1 MGYAA
6 SILLAPTFFFMTSH
20 QASYLASHQ
29 AFAQGA
35 LEQGRKLYEQGLYS
49 ESLVTFRACLMRNP
63 NDWQAWYYV
72 GASEF
77 RLRKYEEAVDSFNKY
92 FLLSEP
98 NSRDQ
103 GAAYYFLGFCNY
115 EMGRFPEAL
124 ESIERHFGVYKHLGK
139 TPDPTAYALLG
150 RCRSVTG
157 KYEEAIEPLKKAA
170 IKSEPNSANYYH
182 LAYAQLKAGRRDD
195 ALASLKMGLKINE
208 KDEQIA
214 ALIKEEFS
222 GDAKVSGETP
232 NKASDEKKSEEKAN
246 ATESN

>member
-1 MGYAA
+1 MKRFPIQLTVPIIVLISFAA
-6 SILLAPTFFFMTSH
+6 SILCAPSKSFISVQ
-20 QASYLASHQ
+20 QAN
-29 AFAQGA
+29 AQGSE
-35 LEQGRKLYEQGLYS
+35 LEAGRKLYEQGLYS
-49 ESLVTFRACLMRNP
+49 ESLATFRACLMRNP

-124 ESIERHFGVYKHLGK
+124 ESIEKHFGVYKHLSK

-150 RCRSVTG
+150 RCRSIAG
-157 KYEEAIEPLKKAA
+157 KYEEAIDPLKKAA
-170 IKSEPNSANYYH
+170 LKSDPNSSNYYY
-182 LAYAQLKAGRRDD
+182 LGYAQLKAGKRDD
-195 ALASLKMGLKINE
+195 ALASLKMGLKVNE

-214 ALIKEEFS
+214 ALLREEFP
-222 GDAKVSGETP
+222 GELKAKSTD
-232 NKASDEKKSEEKAN
+232 KAPGEKAN
-246 ATESN
+246 ATE